1 MFTFSSFQENFSI
14 VSYDWS
20 ATKVTRKSAN
30 WEARILLSIVKILKL
45 PSMLWA
51 SSSHLAIS
59 RAFELKSP
67 SDFPRDLRFATE
79 ISSDISSYN
88 EK

>member
-45 PSMLWA
+45 PSMLWS